1 MATINIEAI
10 ATDITTEQMSKAQK
24 VIDLQTGEDFYQV
37 ESCDGT
43 EDYEVHY
50 DAEKGLICTCE
61 AGKHGFY
68 NCKNYC
74 WHVRASA
81 ACYVEELRAER
92 AAKAIENNV
101 PAWIMR

>member
-1 MATINIEAI
+1 MINLESI

-24 VIDLQTGEDFYQV
+24 VINFQTGEDFYQV
-37 ESCDGT
+37 ESSDGT
-43 EDYEVHY
+43 EDYEVRY
-50 DAEKGLICTCE
+50 DVEHGLTCTCE
-61 AGKHGFY
+61 AGKHGFW

-81 ACYVEELRAER
+81 ACYKEEIAAEKRAR
-92 AAKAIENNV
+92 AIENNV

>member
-1 MATINIEAI
+1 MINLEAI
-10 ATDITTEQMSKAQK
+10 AVDVTTAQMSKAQK

-37 ESCDGT
+37 ESSDGT
-43 EDYEVHY
+43 TDYEVHY
-50 DAEKGLICTCE
+50 DTEKGLTCNCE

-81 ACYVEELRAER
+81 ACYKEEIAAEKRARSTESQ
-92 AAKAIENNV
+92 V
-101 PAWIMR
+101 PAWAMR